1 MSKLLETQGLSK
13 YFGGVKAVD
22 NVNISV
28 YADKIQGIIGP
39 NGAGKS
45 TLFNLISGLYEPTEG
60 KVCLLGEDLSGLKPH
75 LIQRKGI
82 ARTFQNIRLFKEMS
96 VIENV
101 LVGGHI
107 NESYSYKDAIFK
119 TKKYRIEEKKS
130 IELAEELL
138 KDVDLYNYRYDKPT
152 SLPYGLQRRLE
163 IARALASKPKVLM
176 LDEPAAGMNEQE
188 TGELTEFIRG
198 LKNKDLAILII
209 EHDMSLVMNLC
220 DHVNVMNYGQRIASG
235 PPEEIVKS
243 KVVIDAYLGE
253 DVFYDARS

>member
-1 MSKLLETQGLSK
+1 MSKLLETHALSK
-13 YFGGVKAVD
+13 SFGGVTAVD
-22 NVNISV
+22 NINITV
-28 YADKIQGIIGP
+28 FTDKIQGIIGP

-45 TLFNLISGLYEPTEG
+45 TLFNVISGLYKPTEG
-60 KVCLLGEDLSGLKPH
+60 TVCLLGEDLTGLKPH

-101 LVGGHI
+101 LVGGHT

-119 TKKYRIEEKKS
+119 TKRYKSEEKMS
-130 IELAEELL
+130 VELAEELL
-138 KDVDLYNYRYDKPT
+138 KEVDLDKYRYDKPT

-188 TGELTEFIRG
+188 TEELTEFIRG
-198 LKNKDLAILII
+198 LKSKDMAILII
-209 EHDMSLVMNLC
+209 EHDMRLVMSLC
-220 DHVNVMNYGQRIASG
+220 DHVYVMNHGQEIASG
-235 PPEEIVKS
+235 PPEEIVKN